1 MVGMFMKAVGP
12 KINRVVS
19 VLPAPITREKSPA
32 GETAMGTLIA
42 EAQMQFA
49 KTDFALMNPGGIR
62 QDLTAGGPV
71 TWGTLFGVQP
81 FGNRV
86 IKAKITGAQLKKVL
100 EQQFPADG
108 KKSPTILQVAG
119 MRVTY
124 DMSKPIG
131 SRIVKIVGEDG
142 KPVSMSREY
151 TIAVNNFIKD
161 GGDGFTELKSVKTIA
176 DVGDDLAALS
186 SYLKAG
192 EPVPIKPTGRIQ
204 VTGEAPADV
213 H

>member
-1 MVGMFMKAVGP
+1 
-12 KINRVVS
+12 
-19 VLPAPITREKSPA
+19 
-32 GETAMGTLIA
+32 
-42 EAQMQFA
+42 
-49 KTDFALMNPGGIR
+49 
-62 QDLTAGGPV
+62 
-71 TWGTLFGVQP
+71 
-81 FGNRV
+81 
-86 IKAKITGAQLKKVL
+86 
-100 EQQFPADG
+100 
-108 KKSPTILQVAG
+108 
-119 MRVTY
+119 
-124 DMSKPIG
+124 
-131 SRIVKIVGEDG
+131 
-142 KPVSMSREY
+142 MSREY